1 MSTLSIDVQRA
12 AVEDAAEIAAVH
24 DVAWRYAYRGILD
37 GVELERMIER
47 RGPRWWAKAIARN
60 IAVLVVKVEG
70 RVAGYATLGPSRMRA
85 LPFRGEIYEL
95 YLHPDMHG
103 VGLGLRL
110 FEEARAALADMHLDG
125 LVVRVLAANA
135 VGVGF
140 YERLGGQEVVGSS
153 EKIAGRLVP
162 VVVYAWPPVGRG

>member
-12 AVEDAAEIAAVH
+12 AIEDAAEIAAVH
-24 DVAWRYAYRGILD
+24 DTAWRYAYRGILD

-60 IAVLVVKVEG
+60 IAMLVIKVEG
-70 RVAGYATLGPSRMRA
+70 RVVGYATMGPSRMRA

-103 VGLGLRL
+103 VGLGRRL
-110 FEEARAALADMHLDG
+110 FEEARAALADMRLDG
-125 LVVRVLAANA
+125 LVVRVLAANTI
-135 VGVGF
+135 GVGF
-140 YERLGGQEVVGSS
+140 YEQLGGHEVIGSS

-162 VVVYAWPPVGRG
+162 VAVYAWPPVGRG

>member
-12 AVEDAAEIAAVH
+12 AVEDAAEIAAIH
-24 DVAWRYAYRGILD
+24 DAAWRYAYRGILD

-47 RGPRWWAKAIARN
+47 RGAHWWAKAIARN
-60 IAVLVVKVEG
+60 VAMLVVKVEG
-70 RVAGYATLGPSRMRA
+70 RVAGYATMGPSRMRS

-103 VGLGLRL
+103 VGLGRRL
-110 FEEARAALADMHLDG
+110 FEEARAALADMRLDG

-153 EKIAGRLVP
+153 EKIAGHLVP
-162 VVVYAWPPVGRG
+162 VIVYAWPPVGRG